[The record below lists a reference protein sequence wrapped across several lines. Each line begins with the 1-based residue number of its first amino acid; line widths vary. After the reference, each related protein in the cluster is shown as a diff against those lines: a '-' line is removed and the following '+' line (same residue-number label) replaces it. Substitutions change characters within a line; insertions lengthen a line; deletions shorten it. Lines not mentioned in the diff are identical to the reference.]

1 MVDTPN
7 PNPNNGPGA
16 ELEKWLGTGAFELG
30 GGDWNYG
37 QDFTEDAIRS
47 LFELPAITLIN
58 AIELLEEQ
66 LLKMPI
72 EALRVFKP
80 LIPDAIEDDFEDV
93 ATAVAK
99 IIDTLTDG
107 PAALLRGEFDEWLSE
122 TFGPLAATVQQV
134 LEILA
139 GLVVDPVNETVGAI
153 KDWWDLITG
162 KTQGLN
168 SSGQLDA
175 SKLTNLEN
183 IGEIPNGLEKMPDLQ
198 SLVDAATNALSGAS
212 QVGEEVVGAGLDIA
226 KSTMENLFST
236 LSKVTRDVQALQS
249 EQEASQVGGRRFN
262 VDFTQY
268 PDGPFPSGLFNVTYS
283 GAGSSTL
290 GISGGKAIWNTVND
304 GYRRATLIFPEPTLT
319 PFQVVRGTLSSP
331 PEQGT
336 NVRIWSVARANASG
350 TDFVFAR
357 GYCNGFL
364 SYRGDIG
371 CYKDGVE
378 YVWASNV
385 PLTWSLDI
393 RIICGVGNDPRHHIV
408 LSGDKMIIDLYEPAD
423 KQSRVD
429 EDHCYWGAISE
440 TNGVQVPGNV
450 AGASVVDNAP
460 PAVVGTTLRV
470 SKRSG
475 GDITIPSGGAKLPNN
490 FYETIDYQS
499 PDLIYEPSKNCRV
512 TATKAGTYLVEYRV
526 YHGQYATNTGGHAQI
541 YRNGSVYAKGQW
553 GSCPFVAGWGI
564 MVDPTDST
572 HGSFLVPLNPG
583 DYIEPGFW
591 FSANMSNTGDARLM
605 AGGAQSYMSVARLGT
620 N

>member
-1 MVDTPN
+1 MDTPN
-7 PNPNNGPGA
+7 PNPNNGPGT

-30 GGDWNYG
+30 GGDYNYG
-37 QDFTEDAIRS
+37 QDFTEAAVRQM
-47 LFELPAITLIN
+47 FELPAITLLN
-58 AIELLEEQ
+58 AVDLLEEQ

-72 EALRVFKP
+72 EALRVFAP
-80 LIPDAIEDDFEDV
+80 LIPDAVEDDFVDV
-93 ATAVAK
+93 VTAVTK

-107 PAALLRGEFDEWLSE
+107 PAALLRGEFDEWLES
-122 TFGPLAATVQQV
+122 TFGNLATEVQQI

-139 GLVVDPVNETVGAI
+139 GFVVTPINATVQAV
-153 KDWWDLITG
+153 KDWWNLITG
-162 KTQGLN
+162 RTQHLN

-175 SKLTNLEN
+175 SKLTNLVDMP
-183 IGEIPNGLEKMPDLQ
+183 EIPNGLDKMPDLQ
-198 SLVDAATNALSGAS
+198 NLVDAATNALSGAS
-212 QVGEEVVGAGLDIA
+212 QVGEEIIGAGLDIA
-226 KSTMENLFST
+226 KNTMENLFSM

-262 VDFTQY
+262 VDFSQY
-268 PDGPFPSGLFNVTYS
+268 PNGPFPSGLFNITYS
-283 GAGSSTL
+283 GPGTSTL
-290 GISGGKAIWNTVND
+290 AVSNGKAVWNTVNN
-304 GYRRATLIFPEPTLT
+304 GYRRATLIYPEPTLT

-336 NVRIWSVARANASG
+336 NVRIWSIARANETG

-385 PLTWSLDI
+385 ALTWSLDMKI
-393 RIICGVGNDPRHHIV
+393 VCGVGNDPRHHIV
-408 LSGDKMIIDLYEPAD
+408 LSGDKIVIDLYEPAD

-429 EDHCYWGAISE
+429 ENHCYWGSIAE
-440 TNGVQVPGNV
+440 TDGVRVPGNV

-475 GDITIPSGGAKLPNN
+475 GDVTIASGGSKVPNN

-512 TATKAGTYLVEYRV
+512 TATKAGTYLVEYRA
-526 YHGQYATNTGGHAQI
+526 YHGAFATNTGGHAQI
-541 YRNGSVYAKGQW
+541 YRNGNVYAKGSW
-553 GSCPFVAGWGI
+553 GSCPFNVGFGV
-564 MVDPTDST
+564 MSDPTDAT

-591 FSANMSNTGDARLM
+591 FSANMTNTGDAGLM